1 MMNKIETIKME
12 LREEMKKKIN
22 PNIIEDLIVNRY
34 MEYPSSTVYIYTK
47 DIAEKLDI
55 PKMSITDNV
64 DLLLSTIIEDLHYFA
79 VPMVDDES
87 VVTSIEIK
95 F

>member
-12 LREEMKKKIN
+12 LREEMKKKIDH
-22 PNIIEDLIVNRY
+22 NIIEDMIVNRY
-34 MEYPSSTVYIYTK
+34 MEYPSSTVYIHTK
-47 DIAEKLDI
+47 NIAEKLDI
-55 PKMSITDNV
+55 SEMAITDNV
-64 DLLLSTIIEDLHYFA
+64 DLILSTIIEDLHYSA